1 MRKEKKIMLIAKW
14 EKIDIKRLEQL
25 EDETKQLLV
34 FNHITDIWVIMT
46 SKELCRAFMRN
57 VEDGLFDVYELRY
70 VGKEICTD
78 DVDFQEELDNI
89 DMLNGLSKEMKN
101 DNDDLDDETLINKMY
116 DDGIFNYGEK

>member
-1 MRKEKKIMLIAKW
+1 MRKEKKDMLIAKW

-25 EDETKQLLV
+25 EDETIQLLV

-57 VEDGLFDVYELRY
+57 VKDGLFDVYELRF

-78 DVDFQEELDNI
+78 DVDFQEELDMI
-89 DMLNGLSKEMKN
+89 
-101 DNDDLDDETLINKMY
+101 

>member
-1 MRKEKKIMLIAKW
+1 MNIAKW

-57 VEDGLFDVYELRY
+57 VEDGLFDVYELRF

-78 DVDFQEELDNI
+78 DVDIQDELDDI
-89 DMLNGLSKEMKN
+89 DILNGLSKEMKN
-101 DNDDLDDETLINKMY
+101 DNDDLDDEVLIDKMY
-116 DDGIFNYGEK
+116 DDGIFDYGEE